1 MERRPVMKIRTLS
14 LTTVLVCLSSW
25 LPAGRA
31 ESPPVLWERH
41 YGGAEDDKGYSAV
54 QTLDGGYILVGQTSS
69 IGAGSLDVYLVKTDS
84 NGGVIWERAIGGTDE
99 DIGYGVTQTS
109 DEGYIIT
116 GSTFSFG
123 AGSNDVYLVKTD
135 ANGDT
140 TWTRT
145 FGGANTDHG
154 RTVRQTMDGGYII
167 AGSTKST
174 VSGNSRLYLL
184 KTDEGGSLD
193 WSRTYGEGNNGFGH
207 EVHELSGGGFATAGM
222 YYPSPPENR
231 QFYLVKTTAEGDTTW
246 TRGYGGPAIDWGYGL
261 DLVTG
266 GGYILSGY
274 TLGDGTDA
282 YLIRTDVEG
291 DTLWTR
297 RYGGVAADVGFSI
310 RQCPDGGFIM
320 VGWTESYGSGAEDVY
335 LLKVNADGDFLW
347 SETYGSG
354 GYDKGRSIELTS
366 DGGYVVAGHMWRDI
380 NSYDA
385 CLIRF
390 GAEAA
395 NAPENQD
402 PPPVLLTIR
411 PNPFTTSSNI
421 TLELTQGEA
430 IRASIYNTL
439 GRHIHTLLEGTL
451 RTGRH
456 VITWNGR
463 NDTRQPVS
471 PGIYFLRLEVSGKT
485 ISHKIIRVY

>member
-1 MERRPVMKIRTLS
+1 MRTRRPSIVIL
-14 LTTVLVCLSSW
+14 LVCLFTW
-25 LPAGRA
+25 LPVGHA
-31 ESPPVLWERH
+31 ESPPVLWEKH
-41 YGGAEDDKGYSAV
+41 YGGPEDDKGHAAV

-69 IGAGSLDVYLVKTDS
+69 IGAGNLDVYLVKTDPS
-84 NGGVIWERAIGGTDE
+84 GDIEWERAIGGTDE
-99 DIGYGVTQTS
+99 DIGFGVNQTS

-154 RTVRQTMDGGYII
+154 RAVRQTMDGGYII
-167 AGSTKST
+167 VGSTKST

-184 KTDEGGSLD
+184 KTDENGSFD

-207 EVHELSGGGFATAGM
+207 EVHELSDGRFAVAGM
-222 YYPSPPENR
+222 HYPSPAENR
-231 QFYLVKTTAEGDTTW
+231 QFYLVKTTAEGDTVW

-282 YLIRTDVEG
+282 YLIRTDGEG

-297 RYGGVAADVGFSI
+297 RFGGGAPDVGFSI
-310 RQCPDGGFIM
+310 RQCPDGGFIT
-320 VGWTESYGSGAEDVY
+320 VGWTESYGSGAEDIYVV
-335 LLKVNADGDFLW
+335 KVSADGDLLW
-347 SETYGSG
+347 SETFGSG

-366 DGGYVVAGHMWRDI
+366 DGGYIVAGHMWRDA
-380 NSYDA
+380 NTYDA

-390 GAEAA
+390 GAETTDVR
-395 NAPENQD
+395 EGQD
-402 PPPVLLTIR
+402 PPPMLLTLG
-411 PNPFTTSSNI
+411 PNPSTTSSRI
-421 TLELTQGEA
+421 AFELTQDEA
-430 IRASIYNTL
+430 VRVSIYSAR
-439 GRHIHTLLEGTL
+439 GRRLHTLLDRTL
-451 RTGRH
+451 SAGRH
-456 VITWNGR
+456 VIMWDGR
-463 NDTRQPVS
+463 NDIRRRVA
-471 PGIYFLRLEVSGKT
+471 PGVYFLRLEAGSKAG
-485 ISHKIIRVY
+485 SHKIVWAY